1 MPIRPFHP
9 SDAGAI
15 RRILEETGVFRSEEL
30 EVAQELMDI
39 VTEQPDQQDYVMS
52 TYVDEAGVVRGYYC
66 VGPTPATEGTYDLYW
81 IATDPHVHGKGIGTE
96 LIQHCENLVRGRE
109 GRLIVVETSS
119 KPPYKKTRLFYERK
133 GYREEARIRD
143 YYARG
148 DDLVLLTKQLRED
161 R

>member
-1 MPIRPFHP
+1 MPIRPFQP
-9 SDAGAI
+9 TDAGAI
-15 RRILEETGVFRSEEL
+15 RRILEQTGVFRQEEL
-30 EVAQELMDI
+30 DVAQELMDI
-39 VTEQPDQQDYVMS
+39 VIHQPDQEDYAMS
-52 TYVDEAGVVRGYYC
+52 TYVDDAGAVRGYYC

-81 IATDPHVHGKGIGTE
+81 IATDPQVHGQGLGTA
-96 LIQHCENLVRGRE
+96 LLHHCEEYVRTRQ

-119 KPPYKKTRLFYERK
+119 QPAYDKTRCFYQRK

-148 DDLVLLTKQLRED
+148 DDLVLLTKQLQED